1 MTECVPTRAA
11 HPDAGAVTYPVS
23 YAQESLLDGVSES
36 AITVPAVARVGA
48 CVRPAQVQQ
57 ALEVLVARHDALRT
71 VFGRSASGAGRS
83 AAGAGGSAAGA
94 GGSAA
99 GAGGSVAGAGGSA
112 GGAVV
117 GHVRPFGAVPLTV
130 TERRTRPADLLAR
143 VLLAGAERPFVLAGA
158 PPARAELHL
167 VGSAGGLVVLWLHH
181 AISDLVSV
189 QVLAEELGR
198 LLRGSALAEPGRPMA
213 EVAAAERA
221 VRPTARQRDY
231 WAAALDGADA
241 WLGLPVPAG
250 TPHQLIRPAL
260 PRLAADVV
268 DRLGRLA
275 ADHRTTVT
283 TVLAAAVLAAH
294 AGDAA
299 ADTAV
304 LGLTVSNRDHPQ
316 LRSTVGCLADQL
328 PLVVDLRGRPTFGEL
343 VGRVREA
350 LLDAYDHRLP
360 LGLLLP
366 LLGRTR
372 APVFGVN
379 LNFLPPARRPGL
391 APEPGL
397 PCGITK
403 RRAEPWWLGD
413 AALAYRPR
421 IDAGGLSGEIEG
433 DAHLQDP
440 EEIRRCGQRFC
451 ALLAAV
457 SENPYLDVRSLG
469 GQPAG
474 GGR

>member
-1 MTECVPTRAA
+1 VTECVPTRAA

-71 VFGRSASGAGRS
+71 VFGRSASGAGGS

-99 GAGGSVAGAGGSA
+99 
-112 GGAVV
+112 GAVV

-379 LNFLPPARRPGL
+379 LNFLPPARRRSDL
-391 APEPGL
+391 APEPGF

-440 EEIRRCGQRFC
+440 EEIRRRGQRFC

>member
-1 MTECVPTRAA
+1 MV
-11 HPDAGAVTYPVS
+11 
-23 YAQESLLDGVSES
+23 
-36 AITVPAVARVGA
+36 
-48 CVRPAQVQQ
+48 
-57 ALEVLVARHDALRT
+57 
-71 VFGRSASGAGRS
+71 
-83 AAGAGGSAAGA
+83 
-94 GGSAA
+94 
-99 GAGGSVAGAGGSA
+99 
-112 GGAVV
+112 
-117 GHVRPFGAVPLTV
+117 
-130 TERRTRPADLLAR
+130 
-143 VLLAGAERPFVLAGA
+143 
-158 PPARAELHL
+158 
-167 VGSAGGLVVLWLHH
+167 WLHH

-189 QVLAEELGR
+189 QVLAGELGV
-198 LLRGSALAEPGRPMA
+198 LLRGTALAEPGRPMA

-221 VRPTARQRDY
+221 VRPTARQCDY
-231 WAAALDGADA
+231 WAGVLGSADA
-241 WLGLPVPAG
+241 WPGLPAPAG
-250 TPHQLIRPAL
+250 TPHQLVRPAL
-260 PRLAADVV
+260 PRLTADVV
-268 DRLGRLA
+268 DRLGWLA

-294 AGDAA
+294 AGEAV
-299 ADTAV
+299 ADICV

-328 PLVVDLRGRPTFGEL
+328 PLVVDLGGRPTFGEL

-379 LNFLPPARRPGL
+379 LNFLPPPLRRRSDLP
-391 APEPGL
+391 PEPGL
-397 PCGITK
+397 PYGITK

-421 IDAGGLSGEIEG
+421 IDAGGLTGEIEG

-440 EEIRRCGQRFC
+440 QEIRRRGERFC

-457 SENPYLDVRSLG
+457 SENPYLDVRSLAG
-469 GQPAG
+469 HVAG
-474 GGR
+474 GRR

>member
-48 CVRPAQVQQ
+48 SVRPAQVRQ

-94 GGSAA
+94 
-99 GAGGSVAGAGGSA
+99 
-112 GGAVV
+112 VV
-117 GHVRPFGAVPLTV
+117 GHVRPFGVVPLTV

-250 TPHQLIRPAL
+250 TPHQLVRPAL
-260 PRLAADVV
+260 PRLAPDVV
-268 DRLGRLA
+268 DRLGWLA

-379 LNFLPPARRPGL
+379 LNFLPPARRRSDL
-391 APEPGL
+391 APEPGF

-440 EEIRRCGQRFC
+440 EEIRRRGQRFC

>member
-1 MTECVPTRAA
+1 MSENVPARAA
-11 HPDAGAVTYPVS
+11 NPDADTVTYPVS
-23 YAQESLLDGVSES
+23 YAQQSLLDGVYES

-48 CVRPAQVQQ
+48 GVPPAQVQR
-57 ALEVLVARHDALRT
+57 ALDVLVARHAALRT
-71 VFGRSASGAGRS
+71 VFGRSD
-83 AAGAGGSAAGA
+83 
-94 GGSAA
+94 
-99 GAGGSVAGAGGSA
+99 

-117 GHVRPFGAVPLTV
+117 QHVRPAGALPLTV
-130 TERRTRPADLLAR
+130 TEHRTRPRDLLAR
-143 VLLAGAERPFVLAGA
+143 VLLSGAEVPFVLAGA
-158 PPARAELHL
+158 PLARAELYRA
-167 VGSAGGLVVLWLHH
+167 GSAGGLVVVWLHH
-181 AISDLVSV
+181 VISDLVSV
-189 QVLAEELGR
+189 QVLAGELGV
-198 LLRGSALAEPGRPMA
+198 LLRGAALAEPGRPMA
-213 EVAAAERA
+213 EVAAAERS
-221 VRPTARQRDY
+221 VRPTAWQFDY
-231 WAAALDGADA
+231 WAGVLGSADA
-241 WLGLPVPAG
+241 WLGLPAPAG
-250 TPHQLIRPAL
+250 TPHRLVRPAL
-260 PRLAADVV
+260 PRLTADVV
-268 DRLGRLA
+268 DRLGWLA

-294 AGDAA
+294 AGGAVC
-299 ADTAV
+299 DTCV

-328 PLVVDLRGRPTFGEL
+328 PLVVDLGGRPTFGEL

-372 APVFGVN
+372 SPVFGVN
-379 LNFLPPARRPGL
+379 LNFLPPPVRRRSAP

-397 PCGITK
+397 PDGITK

-421 IDAGGLSGEIEG
+421 IDAGGLTGEIEG

-440 EEIRRCGQRFC
+440 DEIRRQGERFC

-469 GQPAG
+469 GHVAG
-474 GGR
+474 ELR

>member
-1 MTECVPTRAA
+1 VDSVPTRAA
-11 HPDAGAVTYPVS
+11 HPDADTVTYPVS

-48 CVRPAQVQQ
+48 GVRPAQVRQ
-57 ALEVLVARHDALRT
+57 ALDVLVARHDALRT
-71 VFGRSASGAGRS
+71 VFGRSDTGAL
-83 AAGAGGSAAGA
+83 
-94 GGSAA
+94 
-99 GAGGSVAGAGGSA
+99 
-112 GGAVV
+112 V
-117 GHVRPFGAVPLTV
+117 GHVRPFGALPLTV

-167 VGSAGGLVVLWLHH
+167 VGAAGGLLVVWLHH

-189 QVLAEELGR
+189 QVLADELGR
-198 LLRGSALAEPGRPMA
+198 LLRGSALDEPGRPMA

-221 VRPTARQRDY
+221 ERPTARQLDY
-231 WAAALDGADA
+231 WGTALEAADA
-241 WLGLPVPAG
+241 WFGLPVPAG
-250 TPHQLIRPAL
+250 TPHQLVRPAL
-260 PRLAADVV
+260 PRLGADVV
-268 DRLGRLA
+268 DRLGWLA

-283 TVLAAAVLAAH
+283 TVLAAAVLATH

-304 LGLTVSNRDHPQ
+304 LGLTVSNRDHPR

-328 PLVVDLRGRPTFGEL
+328 PLAVDLGGRPTFGEL

-366 LLGRTR
+366 LLGRGR

-379 LNFLPPARRPGL
+379 LNFLPPARGRSDL

-421 IDAGGLSGEIEG
+421 IDAGGVSGEIEG

-440 EEIRRCGQRFC
+440 EEIRRRGQRFC
-451 ALLAAV
+451 AVLAAV

-474 GGR
+474 GRR

>member
-71 VFGRSASGAGRS
+71 VFGRSAA
-83 AAGAGGSAAGA
+83 
-94 GGSAA
+94 
-99 GAGGSVAGAGGSA
+99 
-112 GGAVV
+112 GAVV
-117 GHVRPFGAVPLTV
+117 GHVRPLGAVPLTA

-250 TPHQLIRPAL
+250 TPHQLVRPAL
-260 PRLAADVV
+260 PRLAPDVV
-268 DRLGRLA
+268 DRLGWLA

-328 PLVVDLRGRPTFGEL
+328 PLVVDLGGRPTFGEL

-379 LNFLPPARRPGL
+379 LNFLPPARRRSDL
-391 APEPGL
+391 APEPGF